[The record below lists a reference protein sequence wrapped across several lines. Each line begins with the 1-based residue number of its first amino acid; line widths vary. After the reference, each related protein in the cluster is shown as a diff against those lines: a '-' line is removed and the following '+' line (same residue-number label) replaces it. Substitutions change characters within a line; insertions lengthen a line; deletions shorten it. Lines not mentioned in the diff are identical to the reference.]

1 MPDRLSFQKWHIDQI
16 SGATMQYSIS
26 RLLVVIAVFN
36 TLLLGLLAGAY
47 AQAINCHALAAL
59 PSDPNRKAAGVLYD
73 RLNAQQAVPACM
85 NAVRAEPQ
93 NGQLWFQLG
102 RALEKD
108 NRLADA
114 IVSYQEGIKF
124 NNPGALNN
132 LGELYRDAKGV
143 ARNLVL
149 AESYFSRSASQQFPE
164 GIANLKQLQQRLAA
178 TRGSGS
184 QTSVAQGISAIDG
197 VWYSGQWQYGYELK
211 NGVGQATQ
219 SNSPSFSPGDR
230 IVELAYTAPGEYAGR
245 QIYRDG
251 KFYRVTATLRPD
263 GRLYFQGEKNVTW
276 TMDRVQMPVVA
287 ATPATPEPPEPPLPV
302 ASAPVRA
309 PEPPTPIRTE
319 PYTLVEAQQAVKRS
333 DYKTAAA
340 AFKELAEKGETE
352 GQVGLGLLHLSG
364 QGVEKDINRAIEWF
378 RLAAAQGNRFAQ
390 NKLGEQYKIGEG
402 VERDYAQAYK
412 WFKLSADQAF
422 ASAQSNLGQL
432 YQFGLGVTA
441 DEGEAIKWFKLAA
454 DQGNS
459 LAKSSLAAID
469 KARAEKTEKERQ
481 DKLRKQRDTNQQ
493 ILNM

>member
-1 MPDRLSFQKWHIDQI
+1 
-16 SGATMQYSIS
+16 MQYSIF
-26 RLLVVIAVFN
+26 RLLVVIAVFT
-36 TLLLGLLAGAY
+36 TLLLGLMAGAY
-47 AQAINCHALAAL
+47 AQVNNCHALAAL
-59 PSDPNRKAAGVLYD
+59 PSDPNRKAAGISYD
-73 RLNAQQAVPACM
+73 RLNAQQAVPACI

-114 IVSYQEGIKF
+114 IASYQEGIKF

-132 LGELYRDAKGV
+132 LGELHRDAKGV
-143 ARNLVL
+143 TRNLAL
-149 AESYFSRSASQQFPE
+149 AETYFSRSAAQQFPD
-164 GIANLKQLQQRLAA
+164 GIANLKQLQQILAA

-230 IVELAYTAPGEYAGR
+230 IIELAYMAPGEYVGR

-251 KFYRVTATLRPD
+251 KFYRVTATLRSD

-276 TMDRVQMPVVA
+276 TMDRVQMPVAAVTPVIP
-287 ATPATPEPPEPPLPV
+287 ATPVTPVTPVTPEPPPPV

-309 PEPPTPIRTE
+309 PEPPAPIRTE
-319 PYTLVEAQQAVKRS
+319 PYTLVEAQQAVKRN

-364 QGVEKDINRAIEWF
+364 QGGEKDINRAIEWF

-390 NKLGEQYKIGEG
+390 NKLGDQYKIGEG

-469 KARAEKTEKERQ
+469 KARAEKAEKERQ
-481 DKLRKQRDTNQQ
+481 EKLRKQRETNQQ